1 MENLSQQCDDDQ
13 IRRINHEFDTSVMI
27 SKALKEARNEDQ
39 EVEVI
44 RQFLL
49 ELKVPFENVD
59 EALYNAM
66 VENLR

>member
-1 MENLSQQCDDDQ
+1 MESLNEEEMISK
-13 IRRINHEFDTSVMI
+13 INKEFDTSVI
-27 SKALKEARNEDQ
+27 IARALKEARSEDQ

-66 VENLR
+66 VANLR

>member
-1 MENLSQQCDDDQ
+1 MENLNHDETMSK
-13 IRRINHEFDTSVMI
+13 INHEFDTSVMI
-27 SKALKEARNEDQ
+27 SRVLREARNEDQ

-66 VENLR
+66 VEYLK